1 MKNFIAIADASPAE
15 IKRILQRATQLREQK
30 RRGTRHRPALDRKTL
45 ALIFEKPS
53 LRTRVSFEQAIH
65 ELGGH
70 TIALGA
76 DVGLSKRE
84 SVRDVIGVLEGMV
97 DGVVARVFEHR
108 KLVDMASFGGIP
120 VINALSDLLHP
131 CQAMA
136 DALTMWDEF
145 GEDLRGRTLAF
156 VGDGNNIAR
165 SLAVL
170 AGKLGMNYVIAS
182 PPGYQ
187 IAPDF
192 IAEYL
197 SAPCQPAPK
206 FVHDPHEAVRGADV
220 VYTDIWASMGQE
232 HEREARRKAFARYQV
247 NGDLLKLAA
256 SHAIVMHCLPAAPD
270 AEIADDVKYGPHSR
284 IFRQAH
290 NRLHVQK
297 GLLAVLF
304 DGEANQ

>member
-1 MKNFIAIADASPAE
+1 MRNFIAIADASAAE
-15 IKRILQRATQLREQK
+15 IERILRRAVQLREEK
-30 RRGTRHRPALDRKTL
+30 RRGERHRSALHHKTL

-53 LRTRVSFEQAIH
+53 LRTRVSFEQAIY

-70 TIALGA
+70 AIALGTE
-76 DVGLSKRE
+76 VGLNKRE

-97 DGVVARVFEHR
+97 DGVVARVFEHG
-108 KLVDMASFGGIP
+108 KLLDMARFGGIP

-136 DALTMWDEF
+136 DALTLRDEF
-145 GEDLRGRTLAF
+145 GEDLRGKTLAF

-170 AGKLGMNYVIAS
+170 TGKLGMNYRIAS
-182 PPGYQ
+182 PAGYE
-187 IAPDF
+187 IEPSF

-197 SAPCQPAPK
+197 STPCRPPPK
-206 FVHDPHEAVRGADV
+206 FVRDPREAVAGADV

-232 HEREARRKAFARYQV
+232 QEREARGKAFAGYQV
-247 NGDLLKLAA
+247 NADLLRLAA
-256 SHAIVMHCLPAAPD
+256 PHAVVMHCLPAAPD
-270 AEIADDVKYGPHSR
+270 AEIADDVKYGPQSR

-304 DGEANQ
+304 E